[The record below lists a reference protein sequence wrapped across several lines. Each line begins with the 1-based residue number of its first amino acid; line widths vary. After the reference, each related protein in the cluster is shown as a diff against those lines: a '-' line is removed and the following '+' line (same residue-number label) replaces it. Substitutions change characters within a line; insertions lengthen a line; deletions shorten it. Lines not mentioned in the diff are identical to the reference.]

1 MALRVAPLLLRRVTM
16 KSLDA
21 IRSELRSEEM
31 PPSTALARGLGWFSL
46 ALGAAEIGA
55 PRLLSRL
62 IGVKPDAKT
71 SLIMRLMGAR
81 EIAAGINVLLQ
92 PRRPWP
98 LWARVAGDAVD
109 LALLGLASARR
120 TSGLKLA
127 GAVAAVG
134 GVTALDVIASVKAQK
149 AHAHANRPIL
159 YSVTINKSP
168 MDVYTFFRDFSRLP
182 EFMDYLE
189 EVHERDRRRSR
200 WIAKPLGMAKTI
212 AWEAEITEDI
222 PGEVIAWQSIEGSP
236 IKTRGRVT
244 FAKAPGRT
252 STEVR
257 VEMQLGFTGVGPSA
271 ALAKVFS
278 KAQIKGDLRRFKQVM
293 ETGEVLQSDATVT
306 RKPHP
311 AQPSEP
317 ETIRA
322 NAKHDAPVFVPNPP
336 TAQKGVTR

>member
-1 MALRVAPLLLRRVTM
+1 MAQSLLRTETM

-55 PRLLSRL
+55 PRMLARM
-62 IGVKPDAKT
+62 IGIKPSAKT
-71 SLIMRLMGAR
+71 SLVMRLMGAR
-81 EIAAGINVLLQ
+81 EIAAGVNVLLQ

-98 LWARVAGDAVD
+98 LWARVVGDAID
-109 LALLGLASARR
+109 LAALGLGAAKR
-120 TSGLKLA
+120 TSGIRLA

-149 AHAHANRPIL
+149 AHAHANRPIIF
-159 YSVTINKSP
+159 SVTINKPPSA
-168 MDVYTFFRDFSRLP
+168 VYAFYRDFARLP

-200 WIAKPLGMAKTI
+200 WIAKPFGGGKTI

-222 PGEVIAWQSIEGSP
+222 PGEVIAWQSVEGSP

-244 FAKAPGRT
+244 FAKAPGRE

-257 VEMQLGFTGVGPSA
+257 VEMQLGFTGIGASA
-271 ALAKVFS
+271 TLAKFFS
-278 KAQIKGDLRRFKQVM
+278 KAQIKGDLRRLKQVL

-306 RKPHP
+306 KRPHP

-317 ETIRA
+317 ATIQA
-322 NAKHDAPVFVPNPP
+322 NARHEVPVYVPNPP